1 MQKESL
7 TLRQGQC
14 LLIMF
19 IFGSSAVLGA
29 SNLAGQDAWAS
40 LALGITIAI
49 PIVLLYAR
57 IMKLFPEQSLY
68 DIMETLFGKLVAKVF
83 AILMVWYAVHLGSLV
98 MRNFSEFIMVSAL
111 PSTPQLAVMFVLLFV
126 TMYMARSGIQ
136 ILAKW
141 SIALLP
147 VVLIVVVIT
156 IALSLQI
163 MDFSNIL
170 PFLSHSPRTIAIGAW
185 QDTSFPYAETVL
197 FLCASKGIKK
207 EDSPYRLYFF
217 AVIIGGSVLMLV
229 FLRNLF
235 ILGAALLRIEYFP
248 SFVATSV
255 IQVGDFLGRIEGS
268 ISLNFILAG
277 IVKIT
282 VCLLAASRGLAKI
295 FGVPDHN
302 KLIVPAGLLATALGA
317 IVYNSTMEM
326 YGFLKYYGVY
336 TIPFQI
342 LIPLIVWIT
351 AEIRTRKTH
360 ALKQPK
366 SESVTGD

>member
-19 IFGSSAVLGA
+19 LFGSSAVLGA
-29 SNLAGQDAWAS
+29 SNVAGQDAWAS
-40 LALGITIAI
+40 LVLGIAFAT
-49 PIVLLYAR
+49 PIVIMYGR
-57 IMKLFPEQSLY
+57 IMKLYPEQSLY
-68 DIMETLFGKLVAKVF
+68 DIMESLFGKIGAKLF

-98 MRNFSEFIMVSAL
+98 MRNFSEFIQISAL
-111 PSTPQLAVMFVLLFV
+111 PSTPQLAVMFILLFV
-126 TMYMARSGIQ
+126 TMYLARSGINV
-136 ILAKW
+136 LGKW
-141 SIALLP
+141 SLALLP
-147 VVLIVVVIT
+147 VVMLIVTMT
-156 IALSLQI
+156 IVLSLSI

-170 PFLSHSPRTIAIGAW
+170 PFLSHNPRIIAIGAW
-185 QDTSFPYAETVL
+185 QNTCFPFTETVL

-207 EDSPYRLYFF
+207 GESPYRLFLF
-217 AVIIGGSVLMLV
+217 SLIIGGFILTLI

-248 SFVATSV
+248 SFIAISI
-255 IQVGDFLGRIEGS
+255 IQIGDFLGRIEGS

-295 FGVPDHN
+295 AGVADHN
-302 KLIVPAGLLATALGA
+302 RFVVPVGLLATAICA
-317 IVYNSTMEM
+317 IVYNNTMEM

-336 TIPFQI
+336 SNPVSNSYPAHC
-342 LIPLIVWIT
+342 LDH
-351 AEIRTRKTH
+351 R
-360 ALKQPK
+360 
-366 SESVTGD
+366 